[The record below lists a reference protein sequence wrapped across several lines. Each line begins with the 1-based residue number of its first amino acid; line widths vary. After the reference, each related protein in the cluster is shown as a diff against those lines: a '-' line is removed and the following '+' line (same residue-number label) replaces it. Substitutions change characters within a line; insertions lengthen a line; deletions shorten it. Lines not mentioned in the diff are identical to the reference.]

1 LNGFA
6 RYLDVIEPIDGSG
19 FQMPDGGSRL
29 EFSRLEYARRY
40 ARASALMEEA
50 GLDAL
55 VVAQPSSIRY
65 FTGLPTWVWVLPP
78 VMPVIAVLPRRSEH
92 ATVVDSQFDRG
103 GLETATWLTD
113 LSLYGPGEDP
123 VQKTLDALT
132 SRALANGRIGF
143 ELGPGQHPNV
153 SPDDFR
159 RLTDGIKGE
168 AVDASTLLSAL
179 RMLKGTEEVDRLRE
193 ACRLSQVGFQAAFES
208 LKVGSTE
215 AELTRRAAE
224 AMLRAGARPGME
236 PFMLKFIAGTDR
248 FSQALLLSTSRSV
261 AAGEQLHADGGCAVD
276 GYRCDFMR
284 SAVIGRLPERAE
296 EEYELAIKALEAG
309 LSELKPGKPLA
320 AAWQGAADTFKA
332 AGRAGGATLTWGH
345 GIGLDHWEPPQI
357 SGPGTPAGDL
367 VARPGMVLCVEPS
380 AGSELQTGPPIGV
393 FIVEDQ
399 VAVTSKGI
407 EVLTSVMPR
416 ALFRA

>member
-1 LNGFA
+1 
-6 RYLDVIEPIDGSG
+6 
-19 FQMPDGGSRL
+19 MPDGGSRL
-29 EFSRLEYARRY
+29 EFSRGEYARRY
-40 ARASALMEEA
+40 ARASALMEEI

-113 LSLYGPGEDP
+113 LSLYGAGEDP
-123 VQKTLDALT
+123 VQKTHDALA
-132 SRALANGRIGF
+132 SRGLDGGRIGF

-159 RLTDGIKGE
+159 RLTGGVKGE
-168 AVDASTLLSAL
+168 VVDASTLLGAL
-179 RMLKGTEEVDRLRE
+179 RMLKGDEEVDRLRE

-208 LKVGSTE
+208 LSVGSTE

-224 AMLRAGARPGME
+224 AMLEAGARPGME
-236 PFMLKFIAGTDR
+236 PFMLKFIAGNDR
-248 FSQALLLSTSRSV
+248 FREHLLLSTSRPV
-261 AAGEQLHADGGCAVD
+261 AAGEQVHADGGCAVD

-284 SAVIGRLPERAE
+284 SAVIGRLPERVE

-309 LSELKPGKPLA
+309 LSGLKPGKPLA
-320 AAWQGAADTFKA
+320 AAWQAAADTFAA
-332 AGRAGGATLTWGH
+332 AGRTGGPTLTWGH

-380 AGSELQTGPPIGV
+380 AGSELVTGPPIGV

-399 VAVTSKGI
+399 VAVTSDGI
-407 EVLTSVMPR
+407 EVLTSTMPR
-416 ALFRA
+416 ALYRA